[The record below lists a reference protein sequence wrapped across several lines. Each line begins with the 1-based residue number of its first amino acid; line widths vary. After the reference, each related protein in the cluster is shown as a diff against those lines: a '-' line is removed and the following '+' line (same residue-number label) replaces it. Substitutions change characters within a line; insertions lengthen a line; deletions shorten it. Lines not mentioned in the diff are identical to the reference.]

1 MTVFLKAATAATVL
15 IGPFVD
21 NVDGYTPETAL
32 TITAAEV
39 LISKNGGALAA
50 KNEASAASHSS
61 NGYYA
66 VSLDTVDT
74 EDGGA
79 LKIVVNES
87 GAFPVW
93 MDCAVLTADAWNALF
108 DGRAMLANVSQ
119 WNGTNIAAPD
129 TAGYPKVTIKDG
141 AGAGELDTASGK
153 VSVAT
158 GGITAGSFAAGAID
172 AAAIATGAIDAD
184 AIADSAID
192 AGAIATGAITAAKFA
207 AGAIDAAAIATGAID
222 ADALAADVVNDVFM
236 GTALT
241 EAYAADGSAATPAQL
256 LYMIWALLAEKSV
269 SGTTVTVK
277 KLDGSTAAMTFTLN
291 DGTNPTSITRAS

>member
-1 MTVFLKAATAATVL
+1 MTVFLKAATAVTVL

-21 NVDGYTPETAL
+21 NTDGYTPETAL

-50 KNEASAASHSS
+50 KSEATAATHDAA
-61 NGYYA
+61 GYYA
-66 VSLDTVDT
+66 VDLDTNDT
-74 EDGGA
+74 DTPGA
-79 LKIVVNES
+79 LRIAVNES

-93 MDCAVLTADAWNALF
+93 QDCAVLTADAWEALF
-108 DGRAMLANVSQ
+108 NAKAMLADVIH
-119 WNGTNIAAPD
+119 WNGTSIATPD

-141 AGAGELDTASGK
+141 TGTGELDTASGK

-222 ADALAADVVNDVFM
+222 ADALAADVINDIFQ

-241 EAYAADGSAATPAQL
+241 QSYATDAAAATPAQL
-256 LYMIWALLAEKSV
+256 LYMIWAMLAEKSV
-269 SGTTVTVK
+269 SGTTLTVK
-277 KLDGSTAAMTFTLN
+277 QLNGITTAMTFTLN
-291 DGTNPTSITRAS
+291 DATNPTSITRAT

>member
-1 MTVFLKAATAATVL
+1 MTVFLKAATAVTVL

-21 NVDGYTPETAL
+21 NTDGYTPETGL
-32 TITAAEV
+32 TITASEV
-39 LISKNGGALAA
+39 LLSKNGGALTA
-50 KNEASAASHSS
+50 KSEVNSAAHDAA
-61 NGYYA
+61 GHYA
-66 VSLDTVDT
+66 VNLDANDT
-74 EDGGA
+74 DTPGA
-79 LKIVVNES
+79 LRIAVNES

-93 MDCAVLTADAWNALF
+93 QDCAVLTADAWEALF
-108 DGRAMLANVSQ
+108 NAKAMLADVIR
-119 WNGTNIAAPD
+119 WNGTSIATPD

-141 AGAGELDTASGK
+141 TGTGELDTASGK

-222 ADALAADVVNDVFM
+222 ADALAADVINDIFQ

-241 EAYAADGSAATPAQL
+241 QSYATDAAAATPAQL
-256 LYMIWALLAEKSV
+256 LYMIWAMLAEKSV
-269 SGTTVTVK
+269 SGTTLTVK
-277 KLDGSTAAMTFTLN
+277 QLNGITTAMTFTLN
-291 DGTNPTSITRAS
+291 DATNPTSITRAT